1 MEQPITRI
9 ALALLA
15 ILAIVVAFDNL
26 QRPLANP
33 DEGRYSEI
41 SREMKASGDWITPRL
56 NGIKYFEKPPLQYW
70 ASALSLKLFG
80 ESELAA
86 RLYVALCGLLALG
99 IVGYTGSRLATS
111 ETGTLSAIA
120 LLSSPYFM
128 ALGGIVTLDMG
139 LTLWTTVALCAFL
152 IAEGAA
158 EDAEGRRSWML
169 VAWAGAA
176 FAVLS
181 KGLVGAVFP
190 AAAFVLYWIV
200 TRDPKALR
208 RLHWKPGLAIFLA
221 LTAPWF
227 VAVSLANPEFVRFF
241 FVHEH
246 FERFLTTTHRRV
258 APPWYFLPIVFAG
271 FLPWMFALPAAA
283 LHAVRSEWPTGE
295 FRASFRPLTFALIW
309 AVFVVAF
316 FSLSSSK
323 LPGYILP
330 AFPALALVLG
340 RYLADAPPRRLAA
353 WVFPIVPVALGLGWL
368 AWQAPLR
375 ARDEWTRA
383 MYESAQ
389 IWAYLGVGA
398 LFLTSA
404 IATVLLW
411 RGRRWLGIVTLALGT
426 LVLVDC
432 VEDAY
437 EEFSN
442 RASGLGVAQRMRPLL
457 TPETRVYSVKY
468 YDQTVPFYIGRT
480 VTLVDYV
487 DEFALGLGAEPG
499 KSLPD
504 LEAFGRDWLRP
515 GPALAIIQ
523 PGIHEKLRA
532 EGLPMQLLLEDPR
545 RVLVRKP

>member
-1 MEQPITRI
+1 VDRPLTRF

-70 ASALSLKLFG
+70 ASALALKLFG
-80 ESELAA
+80 ESEITA
-86 RLYVALCGLLALG
+86 RLYVALCGLLTLA
-99 IVGYTGSRLATS
+99 IVGYTGARLATS
-111 ETGTLSAIA
+111 EAGVLSAIA
-120 LLSSPYFM
+120 LLSSPYFV

-158 EDAEGRRSWML
+158 EDADARRSWML

-190 AAAFVLYWIV
+190 AAAFVLYWMV
-200 TRDPKALR
+200 SRDRKALR
-208 RLHWKPGLAIFLA
+208 RLHWKPGLAVFLA
-221 LTAPWF
+221 ITAPWF
-227 VAVSLANPEFVRFF
+227 VAVSLANPEFARFF

-246 FERFLTTTHRRV
+246 FERFLTTTHHRV
-258 APPWYFLPIVFAG
+258 APPWYFLPIVFVG

-283 LHAVRSEWPTGE
+283 LHALRSERPSGE
-295 FRASFRPLTFALIW
+295 FLASFRPLTFALIW
-309 AVFVVAF
+309 AVFVVGF

-340 RYLADAPPRRLAA
+340 RYLADALPGRLAA
-353 WVFPIVPVALGLGWL
+353 WVWPIVPVSLGLAWL
-368 AWQAPLR
+368 VWQAPLR
-375 ARDEWTRA
+375 ARDEWTRS
-383 MYESAQ
+383 MYEHAQ
-389 IWAYLGVGA
+389 VWAYLGVGV
-398 LFLTSA
+398 LFLSSA

-426 LVLVDC
+426 MILIDC
-432 VEDAY
+432 IEDAY
-437 EEFSN
+437 EAFSH
-442 RASGLGVAQRMRPLL
+442 RASGLVVAEHMRPLL
-457 TPETRVYSVKY
+457 TPETRVYSVKH

-480 VTLVDYV
+480 VTLVNYT
-487 DEFALGLGAEPG
+487 DEFALGLAAEPG
-499 KSLPD
+499 KSITD
-504 LEAFGRDWLRP
+504 LQAFARDWVRP

-523 PGIHEKLRA
+523 PGIHEQLKA
-532 EGLPMQLLLEDPR
+532 QGLPMQLVLEDPR